1 MVGQATDPN
10 ATLAALRSLRRGGR
24 LVLMGS
30 MQVDLP
36 IAYQEMLL
44 NNWELIGNFMYTRAD
59 YLALVALVASGQLPL
74 DAVELQAYPFAGLEA
89 AIDAAG
95 QMAGLQCTMVVA
107 GGEEGALAM

>member
-1 MVGQATDPN
+1 
-10 ATLAALRSLRRGGR
+10 
-24 LVLMGS
+24 

-36 IAYQEMLL
+36 IRYQEMLL

-74 DAVELQAYPFAGLEA
+74 GAVELQAYPFTELEA

-95 QMAGLQCTMVVA
+95 QMAGLQCTVVGA
-107 GGEEGALAM
+107 GQAWV